1 MTLQKKE
8 KTLDYLFEDPPLQSQ
23 KFALVTI
30 VGPNMPQKCDVWGV
44 KVRGVAGSIEEAKR
58 LSQKILRI
66 DNNYDIYTV
75 DIGKFFPL
83 VVNPLEIN
91 NVEYQNEQLNTLIK
105 NYLEN
110 RETANDF
117 WHKRKSDMIQEA
129 IKEGKNQE
137 ELSNKPE
144 HPIAVLQRIQ
154 NYEKTILEIQ
164 DNLENFKRDLQSS
177 KAKFESYSEEDR
189 KIAQNE
195 LKNAIDNNL
204 ESLTV
209 ENKETEISVEE
220 IRAQLL
226 DDFNLQSNET
236 TTDDQNDININLVLN
251 KIKNLEQEL
260 EEMISFKNSIIKES
274 APSAYKRVEQNIKE
288 IETEL
293 SNLKTQLNNKQVI
306 NDYTNF
312 Y

>member
-1 MTLQKKE
+1 M
-8 KTLDYLFEDPPLQSQ
+8 
-23 KFALVTI
+23 
-30 VGPNMPQKCDVWGV
+30 
-44 KVRGVAGSIEEAKR
+44 
-58 LSQKILRI
+58 
-66 DNNYDIYTV
+66 
-75 DIGKFFPL
+75 
-83 VVNPLEIN
+83 
-91 NVEYQNEQLNTLIK
+91 
-105 NYLEN
+105 
-110 RETANDF
+110 
-117 WHKRKSDMIQEA
+117 
-129 IKEGKNQE
+129 
-137 ELSNKPE
+137 
-144 HPIAVLQRIQ
+144 
-154 NYEKTILEIQ
+154 
-164 DNLENFKRDLQSS
+164 
-177 KAKFESYSEEDR
+177 
-189 KIAQNE
+189 
-195 LKNAIDNNL
+195 

-306 NDYTNF
+306 NNYINENYENPQIF
-312 Y
+312 IE

>member
-1 MTLQKKE
+1 M
-8 KTLDYLFEDPPLQSQ
+8 
-23 KFALVTI
+23 
-30 VGPNMPQKCDVWGV
+30 
-44 KVRGVAGSIEEAKR
+44 KVPKNIIQTGK
-58 LSQKILRI
+58 
-66 DNNYDIYTV
+66 YTS
-75 DIGKFFPL
+75 G
-83 VVNPLEIN
+83 
-91 NVEYQNEQLNTLIK
+91 NE
-105 NYLEN
+105 
-110 RETANDF
+110 F
-117 WHKRKSDMIQEA
+117 V
-129 IKEGKNQE
+129 E

-306 NDYTNF
+306 NDYINENYENPQIF
-312 Y
+312 IE